1 MHFKVLFVLV
11 LVVVCA
17 AHPGEPQSQWLS
29 TLFELVE
36 RLVGTEQTV
45 KATDVKVNSLTDAV
59 SAGIDRLNGVDE
71 KLTKLQTLEDAISA
85 NLIKMVL
92 LEEELK
98 KAREDAAS
106 AKQEQAAIRETMN
119 SFIAIGR
126 VREPI
131 DSVMASDHTNKAG
144 MRLFKL

>member
-17 AHPGEPQSQWLS
+17 AHPGEPQSWLS

-71 KLTKLQTLEDAISA
+71 KLTKLQTLEDAMSV
-85 NLIKMVL
+85 NVNKMVL

-98 KAREDAAS
+98 KARKDAATS
-106 AKQEQAAIRETMN
+106 KREQAAVIETVN
-119 SFIAIGR
+119 SF
-126 VREPI
+126 V
-131 DSVMASDHTNKAG
+131 ASDRANTSG
-144 MRLFKL
+144 MFVLRFLSVRMYTFLSVLF

>member
-1 MHFKVLFVLV
+1 MPFKVLFVLV
-11 LVVVCA
+11 LVAVCA
-17 AHPGEPQSQWLS
+17 AHPGEPQSWLS

-71 KLTKLQTLEDAISA
+71 KLTKLETLEDAISA
-85 NLIKMVL
+85 NVNNMVL

-119 SFIAIGR
+119 GL
-126 VREPI
+126 
-131 DSVMASDHTNKAG
+131 MASDHSNKTGLLVFNSLA
-144 MRLFKL
+144 FVIK

>member
-1 MHFKVLFVLV
+1 MPFKVLFVLV
-11 LVVVCA
+11 LVAVCA
-17 AHPGEPQSQWLS
+17 AHPGEPQSWLS

-71 KLTKLQTLEDAISA
+71 KLTKLQTLENAILA
-85 NLIKMVL
+85 NKNKMVL

-98 KAREDAAS
+98 KARDDAAS
-106 AKQEQAAIRETMN
+106 AKQEQADIREMVN
-119 SFIAIGR
+119 SF
-126 VREPI
+126 V
-131 DSVMASDHTNKAG
+131 ASDHSNKTG
-144 MRLFKL
+144 LLVFKSLAFVIK

>member
-17 AHPGEPQSQWLS
+17 AHPGEPQSWLS

-36 RLVGTEQTV
+36 RLVGTEQIV

-71 KLTKLQTLEDAISA
+71 KLTKLQTLEDAMSV
-85 NLIKMVL
+85 NVNKMVL

-98 KAREDAAS
+98 KARDDAAS
-106 AKQEQAAIRETMN
+106 AKQEQAAIREMVN
-119 SFIAIGR
+119 IL
-126 VREPI
+126 V
-131 DSVMASDHTNKAG
+131 ASDHSNKTG
-144 MRLFKL
+144 LLVFKSLAYVIK

>member
-1 MHFKVLFVLV
+1 MPFKVLFVLV
-11 LVVVCA
+11 LVAVCA
-17 AHPGEPQSQWLS
+17 AHPGEPQSWLS

-45 KATDVKVNSLTDAV
+45 KATDVKVNSLTDAL

-85 NLIKMVL
+85 NVNKMVL

-98 KAREDAAS
+98 KARDDAAT
-106 AKQEQAAIRETMN
+106 AKQEHGAIRETMN
-119 SFIAIGR
+119 SL
-126 VREPI
+126 
-131 DSVMASDHTNKAG
+131 MASDRATKSG
-144 MRLFKL
+144 MFVLRL

>member
-17 AHPGEPQSQWLS
+17 AHPGEPQSWLS

-36 RLVGTEQTV
+36 RLVGTEQTI

-85 NLIKMVL
+85 NLNKMVL

-119 SFIAIGR
+119 TF
-126 VREPI
+126 
-131 DSVMASDHTNKAG
+131 MASDHTSKSSKSG
-144 MRLFKL
+144 MIVF